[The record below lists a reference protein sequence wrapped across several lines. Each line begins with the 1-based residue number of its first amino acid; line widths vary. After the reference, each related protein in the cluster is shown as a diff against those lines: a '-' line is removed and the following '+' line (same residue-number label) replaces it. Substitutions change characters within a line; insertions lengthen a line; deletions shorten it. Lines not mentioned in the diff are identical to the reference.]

1 MLIIFLI
8 LAFSLATIHFSHV
21 LFSLCLSS
29 PSQLPKGVTLL
40 RSLALC
46 IMAACAQYY
55 TLSLI
60 LGSNL
65 PAVSGLVLV
74 ITNTFFFIGFHSAY
88 KAKHTKES

>member
-8 LAFSLATIHFSHV
+8 LVFSLATIHFSHV
-21 LFSLCLSS
+21 LFSLCLLSQ
-29 PSQLPKGVTLL
+29 SQLPKGVILL

-55 TLSLI
+55 ALSLI

-65 PAVSGLVLV
+65 PTVSGLVLV
-74 ITNTFFFIGFHSAY
+74 ITNTFFFIGFFSAY
-88 KAKHTKES
+88 KVKHTKES